1 MHGCFGQDNL
11 HQLKHSNKENQ
22 MFLTIGFIIGFAA
35 GWWVNEKLEDLTDVS
50 KKLKFWKK

>member
-1 MHGCFGQDNL
+1 
-11 HQLKHSNKENQ
+11 
-22 MFLTIGFIIGFAA
+22 MFLTLGFIIGFAA